1 MTVAEHKRA
10 VGVFSNRQDAE
21 TALDELNK
29 TGFPIDRVSV
39 IATEAKPDD
48 QLAGANMSDRI
59 GEKAS
64 VSAAT
69 NANANTNVGLFGG
82 IFTSLSTLAVPG
94 VGAVMAAGTLGL
106 TLAGTIAGVGIGTAA
121 TNRLIAALTDLGIH
135 EDDAKVYSDRLFY
148 NDYLVIVDGTDEEIS
163 KVDGVFRNR
172 GIRDWAIYNR
182 PNDSPVLP

>member
-1 MTVAEHKRA
+1 MTLAEHKRA

-21 TALDELNK
+21 TAIDEVNK
-29 TGFPIDRVSV
+29 AGFPMDRVSV

-94 VGAVMAAGTLGL
+94 VGAVMAAGGLRL

-121 TNRLIAALTDLGIH
+121 TNRLIEALTDLGIH

-148 NDYLVIVDGTDEEIS
+148 NDYLVIVDGTDEAIS
-163 KVDGVFRNR
+163 KVEGVFRNR
-172 GIRDWAIYNR
+172 GIRDWAIYNQ